1 MVVLRRKAAILP
13 AMSNRSITAG
23 AVPRLAVALV
33 GLGLVVSAGAAE
45 SRPAPPE
52 KTGLAV
58 GQKAPDFTLQDQTG
72 AARSLAD
79 TLKQGAVAVVFYR
92 SADW

>member
-1 MVVLRRKAAILP
+1 
-13 AMSNRSITAG
+13 MSKRSSWAG
-23 AVPRLAVALV
+23 AVSGFASALIGLGVAVSAVA
-33 GLGLVVSAGAAE
+33 AE
-45 SRPAPPE
+45 ARPAPPD

-58 GQKAPDFTLQDQTG
+58 GQKAPDFTLKDQTG